1 MIDREEDNKVLRASI
16 AETKSAG
23 RETALT
29 FLNTFP
35 VQTPVSA
42 CRKAVPLSTLTKF
55 RNELKCM
62 TPVDKAKWSDY
73 HNWSPRSKS
82 WFSKN
87 IPLYELDCMM
97 GINPLSSSIH
107 TYCMSLA
114 EEVKVVSGSVVVPT
128 TTTTTLTSSIPFR
141 SFQNSVAYPF
151 TEADFGTP
159 PDFDM
164 DFDPV
169 EQTMDFDD
177 FDDFDPFPVSSLAD
191 TFMDISSEISLSRR
205 TR

>member
-1 MIDREEDNKVLRASI
+1 
-16 AETKSAG
+16 
-23 RETALT
+23 
-29 FLNTFP
+29 
-35 VQTPVSA
+35 
-42 CRKAVPLSTLTKF
+42 
-55 RNELKCM
+55 
-62 TPVDKAKWSDY
+62 
-73 HNWSPRSKS
+73 
-82 WFSKN
+82 
-87 IPLYELDCMM
+87 MM

-128 TTTTTLTSSIPFR
+128 TSTTTLTSSTPFR
-141 SFQNSVAYPF
+141 SPQNSVAYPF

-164 DFDPV
+164 DFDP
-169 EQTMDFDD
+169 EEPTMD

-191 TFMDISSEISLSRR
+191 TFMDISSEISLSKR